1 MTLIKSI
8 SGIRGTIGGKV
19 GDNLTPVDAVKFASA
34 YGTFLKNG
42 SGDLPA
48 GRHGLEDGR
57 KLKVVIGRDA
67 RISGPMI
74 HNLVMNTL
82 LGLGID
88 VIDLGLSTTPTVE
101 IAVPM
106 EGADGGII
114 LTASHNPKQWNA
126 LKLLNS
132 KGEFLSGA
140 AGELILEI
148 AESEA
153 FDFSGVDSLGE
164 ITVNDAYM
172 DIHIDA
178 VLNLPLVDAEAVAKR
193 KFKVVVDGV
202 NSSGGII
209 IPKLLEQMGVECVKL
224 YCDPNGHFP
233 HNPEPLKEHLG
244 DICKLVVEEKA
255 DFGIVVDPDVDRLAF
270 ISNDGEMFGEE
281 YTLVACAD
289 YVLSKTPGNTV
300 SNMSSSRALR
310 DITNKHNGSYQASAV
325 GEVNVV
331 ELMKKTNAIIGGEG
345 NGGIIYPESHYGRD
359 SLVGVALFLTHL
371 ANLDMTVAE
380 LRASYPQYYMSKNK
394 IELTPKID
402 VNAILVAMTE
412 KYKNDSSTSSLST
425 IDGVKI
431 DFAENWV
438 HLRKSNTEPIIR
450 IYTEAQTQQLA
461 DDLAIRIIDEIKAV
475 SGL

>member
-34 YGTFLKNG
+34 YGTFLKQN
-42 SGDLPA
+42 STKT
-48 GRHGLEDGR
+48 

-74 HNLVMNTL
+74 HNLVMHTL
-82 LGLGID
+82 VGLGID

-106 EGADGGII
+106 ENADGGII

-126 LKLLNS
+126 LKLLNE

-140 AGELILEI
+140 NGEKILEI
-148 AESEA
+148 AEAEA
-153 FDFSGVDSLGE
+153 FDFSEVDDLGE
-164 ITVNDAYM
+164 ITTNDSYM
-172 DIHIDA
+172 DIHIDE
-178 VLNLPLVDAEAVAKR
+178 VLDLPLVDAEAVAKR

-209 IPKLLEQMGVECVKL
+209 IPNLLEQMGVEVVKL
-224 YCDPNGHFP
+224 YCEPNGHFP

-244 DICKLVVEEKA
+244 DICKLVLEEKA

-345 NGGIIYPESHYGRD
+345 NGGIIYPELHYGRD
-359 SLVGVALFLTHL
+359 SLVGVALFLTYL
-371 ANLDMTVAE
+371 ANQDKTVAE

-394 IELTPKID
+394 IELTPQID
-402 VNAILVAMTE
+402 VDAILVAMTD
-412 KYKNDSSTSSLST
+412 KYKNENITT

-431 DFAENWV
+431 DFATDWV

-450 IYTEAQTQQLA
+450 IYTEAPTQEQA
-461 DDLAIRIIDEIKAV
+461 DDLAFRIIDEIKYIA
-475 SGL
+475 GI

>member
-34 YGTFLKNG
+34 YGTFLKQN
-42 SGDLPA
+42 SSKD
-48 GRHGLEDGR
+48 
-57 KLKVVIGRDA
+57 KLKVCIGRDA

-74 HNLVMNTL
+74 HNLVVNTL
-82 LGLGID
+82 VGLGID

-101 IAVPM
+101 VAVPL
-106 EGADGGII
+106 EQADGGII

-126 LKLLNS
+126 LKLLNA

-140 AGELILEI
+140 DGAKILEI
-148 AESEA
+148 AEAEA
-153 FDFSGVDSLGE
+153 FDFVDVDSLGE
-164 ITVNDAYM
+164 VIENGAYM
-172 DIHIDA
+172 DIHIDE
-178 VLNLPLVDAEAVAKR
+178 VLELPLVDAEIVAQR

-209 IPKLLEQMGVECVKL
+209 IPKLLEQMGVEVVKL
-224 YCDPNGHFP
+224 YCEPNGHFP

-281 YTLVACAD
+281 YTLVAVAD

-310 DITNKHNGSYQASAV
+310 DITEKHNGSYQASAV

-331 ELMKKTNAIIGGEG
+331 ELMKATNAVLGGEG
-345 NGGIIYPESHYGRD
+345 NGGIIYPEIHYGRD
-359 SLVGVALFLTHL
+359 ALVGVALFLTYL
-371 ANLDMTVAE
+371 ANQEKTVAE
-380 LRASYPQYYMSKNK
+380 LRASYPQYFMSKNK
-394 IELTPKID
+394 IELTPQID
-402 VNAILVAMTE
+402 VDGVMKQIAT
-412 KYKNDSSTSSLST
+412 KYASENIST

-431 DFAENWV
+431 DFPTEWV

-450 IYTEAQTQQLA
+450 IYTEAPSQNEADVLA
-461 DDLAIRIIDEIKAV
+461 ERFV
-475 SGL
+475 SELKQIAGV

>member
-34 YGTFLKNG
+34 YGTFLKNNINVNINVNVNG
-42 SGDLPA
+42 
-48 GRHGLEDGR
+48 

-74 HNLVMNTL
+74 HNLVVNTL
-82 LGLGID
+82 VGLGID

-101 IAVPM
+101 VAVPL
-106 EGADGGII
+106 EKADGGII

-126 LKLLNS
+126 LKLLNE

-140 AGELILEI
+140 DGAKILEI
-148 AESEA
+148 AEAEA
-153 FDFSGVDSLGE
+153 FDFVDVDSLGE
-164 ITVNDAYM
+164 ITMNSAYM
-172 DIHIDA
+172 DIHIDE
-178 VLNLPLVDAEAVAKR
+178 VLELPLVDAEAVAKR

-202 NSSGGII
+202 NSSGGIV
-209 IPKLLEQMGVECVKL
+209 IPNLLEQMGVEVVKL
-224 YCDPNGHFP
+224 YCEPNGHFP

-281 YTLVACAD
+281 YTLVAVAD

-331 ELMKKTNAIIGGEG
+331 ELMKATNAIIGGEG
-345 NGGIIYPESHYGRD
+345 NGGIIYPELHYGRD

-394 IELTPKID
+394 IELTPQID
-402 VNAILVAMTE
+402 VDAILSAMTE
-412 KYKNDSSTSSLST
+412 KYKSEDIST

-431 DFAENWV
+431 DFPTEWV

-450 IYTEAQTQQLA
+450 IYTEAPTQSAADALA
-461 DDLAIRIIDEIKAV
+461 LRIIDEIKIIARI
-475 SGL
+475 

>member
-34 YGTFLKNG
+34 YGTFLKQN
-42 SGDLPA
+42 SSKT
-48 GRHGLEDGR
+48 

-106 EGADGGII
+106 EKADGGII

-126 LKLLNS
+126 LKLLNE

-140 AGELILEI
+140 NGEIILEI
-148 AESEA
+148 AEAEA
-153 FDFSGVDSLGE
+153 FDFSEVDDLGE
-164 ITVNDAYM
+164 ITINDSYM
-172 DIHIDA
+172 DIHIDE
-178 VLNLPLVDAEAVAKR
+178 VLDLPLVDAEAVAKR

-209 IPKLLEQMGVECVKL
+209 IPNLLEQMGVEVVKL
-224 YCDPNGHFP
+224 YCEPNGHFP

-244 DICKLVVEEKA
+244 GICKLVLEEKA

-345 NGGIIYPESHYGRD
+345 NGGIIYPELHYGRD
-359 SLVGVALFLTHL
+359 SLVGVALFLTYL
-371 ANLDMTVAE
+371 ANQNKTVAE

-394 IELTPKID
+394 IELTPQID
-402 VNAILVAMTE
+402 VDAILVAMTE
-412 KYKNDSSTSSLST
+412 KYKNENITS

-431 DFAENWV
+431 DFATDWV

-450 IYTEAQTQQLA
+450 IYTEAPTQAQADTLA
-461 DDLAIRIIDEIKAV
+461 LRIIGEIKVVA
-475 SGL
+475 GI

>member
-8 SGIRGTIGGKV
+8 SGIRGTIGGVV

-34 YGTFLKNG
+34 YGTWIKQQAKVETG
-42 SGDLPA
+42 
-48 GRHGLEDGR
+48 
-57 KLKVVIGRDA
+57 KVTVVIGRDA

-82 LGLGID
+82 IGLGID

-101 IAVPM
+101 IAVPL
-106 EGADGGII
+106 EKAQGGII

-126 LKLLNS
+126 LKLLNH

-140 AGELILEI
+140 DGAQILAI
-148 AESEA
+148 AEAEA
-153 FDFSGVDSLGE
+153 FDFSEVDELGTV
-164 ITVNDAYM
+164 TVNDAYM
-172 DIHIDA
+172 DIHIDE
-178 VLNLPLVDAEAVAKR
+178 VLELPLVDAEAVAKR

-209 IPKLLEQMGVECVKL
+209 IPNLLEQMGVEVVKL
-224 YCDPNGHFP
+224 YCEPNGHFP
-233 HNPEPLKEHLG
+233 HNPEPLKEYLG
-244 DICKLVVEEKA
+244 DICELVVREKA

-281 YTLVACAD
+281 YTLVAVAD

-310 DITNKHNGSYQASAV
+310 DITTKHNGSYQASAV

-331 ELMKKTNAIIGGEG
+331 ELMKSTHAIIGGEG
-345 NGGIIYPESHYGRD
+345 NGGIIYPELHYGRD
-359 SLVGVALFLTHL
+359 SLVGVALFLTYL
-371 ANLDMTVAE
+371 ANQELTVAQ

-394 IELTPKID
+394 IELTPTLD
-402 VNAILVAMTE
+402 VDAILEAMTQ
-412 KYKNDSSTSSLST
+412 KYQHEDIST

-431 DFAENWV
+431 DFPTEWV

-450 IYTEAQTQQLA
+450 IYTEAPTQEAADALA
-461 DDLAIRIIDEIKAV
+461 FRIIDEIKAIA
-475 SGL
+475 GL